1 MEVDK
6 MDNSSAENVLETD
19 GSQEGDDLRIVLDLD
34 QKRYLVL
41 LIVGIATAI

>member
-6 MDNSSAENVLETD
+6 SSGDTVEETD
-19 GSQEGDDLRIVLDLD
+19 GSLEGDDLRIVLDLD

>member
-6 MDNSSAENVLETD
+6 KSGDTVEDTD
-19 GSQEGDDLRIVLDLD
+19 ESLEGDDLRIVLDLD
-34 QKRYLVL
+34 QKRYLIL